1 MKANSI
7 YFIRF
12 CSNSWRFGRWVELVL
27 LSILLSCAGWLFDKI
42 SIFAGP
48 RFPQFTAV
56 WAWFWQA
63 GQNLVGLSKE
73 LVIIITVV
81 YLAIIVIAK
90 IFGVHLIRS
99 SRLSKNLRQM
109 INTAVDEIPSSDENR
124 RNKAKNIVSEQ
135 ANKAVK
141 GSFVLARK
149 NDVLAVVKIP
159 QRIEARK
166 VINDYLGDVA
176 DDLSG
181 TLNMTS
187 SSWQVVKNSLT
198 FSNYK
203 VMQFK
208 N

>member
-1 MKANSI
+1 M
-7 YFIRF
+7 
-12 CSNSWRFGRWVELVL
+12 
-27 LSILLSCAGWLFDKI
+27 
-42 SIFAGP
+42 
-48 RFPQFTAV
+48 
-56 WAWFWQA
+56 
-63 GQNLVGLSKE
+63 
-73 LVIIITVV
+73 
-81 YLAIIVIAK
+81 
-90 IFGVHLIRS
+90 
-99 SRLSKNLRQM
+99 
-109 INTAVDEIPSSDENR
+109 
-124 RNKAKNIVSEQ
+124 
-135 ANKAVK
+135 K

-166 VINDYLGDVA
+166 VINDYLDDVA